1 MRTSLGCLMAAGLLG
16 LGTAQAC
23 AQDTAGTQ
31 NVRVYDAGELTLD
44 RYSVIQRLWT
54 ESWRAAFWVPEH
66 GEPAAAIAALTSRAA
81 ALGADGVTHLHCVND
96 KGGWGSGYYC
106 YGLAI
111 KLK

>member
-1 MRTSLGCLMAAGLLG
+1 MRISLACLTVGIMALAAVPGA
-16 LGTAQAC
+16 AQEGVGAP
-23 AQDTAGTQ
+23 AA
-31 NVRVYDAGELTLD
+31 RVYDAGELTLD

-54 ESWRAAFWVPEH
+54 GSWRASFWIPEH
-66 GEPAAAIAALTSRAA
+66 EEPAAAIAALTSRAA

-96 KGGWGSGYYC
+96 KGGWGGGYYC